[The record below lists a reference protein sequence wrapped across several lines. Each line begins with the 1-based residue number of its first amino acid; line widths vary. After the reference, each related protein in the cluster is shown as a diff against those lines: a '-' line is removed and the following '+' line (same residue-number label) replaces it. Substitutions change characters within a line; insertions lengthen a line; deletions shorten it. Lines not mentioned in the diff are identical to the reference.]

1 MKRKIPSN
9 RPQPQSRCLGILLAV
24 LFLSCLFSSKVSAQT
39 VGQEAPPPLPAAPPP
54 VITYSAQTVPPVIGK
69 ASSISA
75 VAGWQIVSFPVS
87 QVESVWGLKRMLY
100 KMSRNSYIPI
110 DPVNNPQSLEP
121 GLAYIT
127 YSDSPCKIY
136 FTSKKQLSQQP
147 IATSLQPGWNL
158 VGLPSMKAI
167 DTPAVTLTN
176 MSGQTIVPAD
186 LKERASWPQRTW
198 ISPDS
203 NTFVNGRWTKA
214 GKSLNSLV
222 APGQIFALYCREP
235 LRLNWNIDLPVQAF
249 PEVAQVSPA
258 NPAVG
263 DTVFVKGSRLG
274 SRETGTVSIAGMAL
288 PNSSILDWQPN
299 YIKFKMAQGIPSGSL
314 RVSVNGRPSTANL
327 VAISSHKTNL
337 AKAATSTVKT
347 GTTGKA
353 VSAKPSTS
361 KAYVGVKPATQSA
374 TKSATT
380 APKAAAQQ
388 TAAKSSVSKS
398 ASSASVNKL
407 SSIDKEIANVEYDL
421 NNIDLSKAN
430 TSSKSESAPQ
440 AKAVKAVSP
449 DDAAL
454 EAERQKNNANYYE
467 KQSQIQSKLREAAS
481 DDDAS
486 YLLPGASSISGN
498 ATLVGEVVSYQ
509 GRPIKGARVALSS
522 GQRGLTD
529 QSGAFIIRN
538 VPPDRLVRISVS
550 KSGYKVGRGK
560 IAINDGQTKRVK
572 VELKRLPKD
581 QTVDGGEAVK
591 TGNFTVKAESLR
603 VGPRDRRLYI
613 SKIEVTQDGNL
624 SKHWQNTWWDDNGDN
639 YTELRCDEANLDET
653 YNITITWK
661 SRGKRAREIT
671 GKWSK
676 KFTSDDQT
684 FIFSHP

>member
-1 MKRKIPSN
+1 MPSN

-24 LFLSCLFSSKVSAQT
+24 LFLSCLFNSKVSAQT

-203 NTFVNGRWTKA
+203 NTFVNGRWTKT

-235 LRLNWNIDLPVQAF
+235 LRLNWNIDLPVQTF

-274 SRETGTVSIAGMAL
+274 SRKTGTVSIAGMAL

-299 YIKFKMAQGIPSGSL
+299 YIKFKMGGLKNRIGIVFCAFLRYDRKKSDGKYGLPS
-314 RVSVNGRPSTANL
+314 
-327 VAISSHKTNL
+327 
-337 AKAATSTVKT
+337 
-347 GTTGKA
+347 
-353 VSAKPSTS
+353 
-361 KAYVGVKPATQSA
+361 
-374 TKSATT
+374 
-380 APKAAAQQ
+380 
-388 TAAKSSVSKS
+388 
-398 ASSASVNKL
+398 
-407 SSIDKEIANVEYDL
+407 
-421 NNIDLSKAN
+421 
-430 TSSKSESAPQ
+430 
-440 AKAVKAVSP
+440 
-449 DDAAL
+449 L
-454 EAERQKNNANYYE
+454 ERK
-467 KQSQIQSKLREAAS
+467 
-481 DDDAS
+481 
-486 YLLPGASSISGN
+486 
-498 ATLVGEVVSYQ
+498 
-509 GRPIKGARVALSS
+509 
-522 GQRGLTD
+522 
-529 QSGAFIIRN
+529 
-538 VPPDRLVRISVS
+538 
-550 KSGYKVGRGK
+550 
-560 IAINDGQTKRVK
+560 
-572 VELKRLPKD
+572 
-581 QTVDGGEAVK
+581 
-591 TGNFTVKAESLR
+591 
-603 VGPRDRRLYI
+603 
-613 SKIEVTQDGNL
+613 
-624 SKHWQNTWWDDNGDN
+624 
-639 YTELRCDEANLDET
+639 
-653 YNITITWK
+653 
-661 SRGKRAREIT
+661 REI
-671 GKWSK
+671 
-676 KFTSDDQT
+676 
-684 FIFSHP
+684 